1 MENATKALG
10 MAAGVLIA
18 VMVIALI
25 YTLIGEISETQKED
39 ELQLKAEQTA
49 QFNKSYESY
58 EKSLLRGTEV
68 ISVANKVIDNNRR
81 YEGDEYYEIHINITL
96 IKEISET
103 EENGTVVKIAPGTY
117 NESSDEYN
125 IIINNNNK
133 KSITEFKQ
141 RYFKCEEIGY
151 NSDARV
157 SYLNFVELNR
167 AEGL

>member
-18 VMVIALI
+18 IMTIALI
-25 YTLIGEISETQKED
+25 YTLVSEISETQQQD
-39 ELQLKAEQTA
+39 ELLLKAEQTA

-81 YEGDEYYEIHINITL
+81 YEGDEYYQMHINITL
-96 IKEISET
+96 IKEINEI
-103 EENGTVVKIAPGTY
+103 EDDGTVVQIVPGTY
-117 NESSDEYN
+117 KESSEEYN
-125 IIINNNNK
+125 IIMNNK
-133 KSITEFKQ
+133 EALSDFKQ

-157 SYLNFVELNR
+157 NSLSFVELDR
-167 AEGL
+167 SKEL